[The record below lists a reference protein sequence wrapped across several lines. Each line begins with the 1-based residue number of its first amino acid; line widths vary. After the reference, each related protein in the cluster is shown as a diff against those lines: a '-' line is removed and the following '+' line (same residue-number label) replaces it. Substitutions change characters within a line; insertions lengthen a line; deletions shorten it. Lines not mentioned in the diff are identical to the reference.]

1 LTAALGVGQA
11 LSVPSFQAVRPELV
25 GRAHVPTAAACSTG
39 PTPRKPHPCR
49 ALPPGE
55 VWWSAGPMINSRF
68 TTVTAYGLWYG
79 PAGVSN
85 ARADREAVLMSSDV
99 SPAALPGKWENSAA
113 TPAEAPASLEVDVG
127 RRNDETVLRIRGE
140 VDLSTVARFSAALA
154 VGLAGPGDIVIDLRG
169 IAFIDCGG
177 LEALTRAVRQASG
190 GSRRLHIL
198 PGAALRDL
206 VALLGGWPDV
216 VIDDVVVSDGEER
229 TVRRG
234 SPLTVGLGEPHS
246 GALVL
251 SLDGEVDLTT
261 VDLLAEVID
270 SVLADVG
277 PVAPRSI
284 VVELARARFMSAA
297 GVAVVCRGHSRAS
310 AAGLAFRLAG
320 GTPMVRRILD
330 ITGVTA
336 AVEHY
341 ESVDEALD
349 PMRPRRQGRRRD
361 EYAHLAPL
369 FAERIRLPAGHPRQR
384 VLRAELITGYL
395 PVAQNVARKHRY
407 RGENLDDLEQAA
419 TLGLINAVDRFEPE
433 RGFDFLSFAI
443 PTINGEVQRHYRDR
457 TSTIRVP
464 RPIRE
469 LQSRVYQAADEIGQR
484 LGRAAT
490 PSELAGHLSVGL
502 DTVIEALQAAYETRL
517 SSLDEPQRGE
527 DAGSDDGTRLADA
540 VGVADPELDLVENR
554 ETLAPLLDGL
564 PERERRIVLLRFYGN
579 MTQTEIASRMGISQM
594 HVSRLLASTLGKL
607 RRQLVEE

>member
-1 LTAALGVGQA
+1 
-11 LSVPSFQAVRPELV
+11 
-25 GRAHVPTAAACSTG
+25 
-39 PTPRKPHPCR
+39 
-49 ALPPGE
+49 
-55 VWWSAGPMINSRF
+55 
-68 TTVTAYGLWYG
+68 
-79 PAGVSN
+79 
-85 ARADREAVLMSSDV
+85 MSSDV
-99 SPAALPGKWENSAA
+99 SSAALPGKWENSTA
-113 TPAEAPASLEVDVG
+113 TSAEAPASLEVDIG

-154 VGLAGPGDIVIDLRG
+154 VGLAGPGGIVIDLRG

-234 SPLTVGLGEPHS
+234 SPLTVGLGEPHN

-284 VVELARARFMSAA
+284 VVELARARGHSWARAA
-297 GVAVVCRGHSRAS
+297 GV
-310 AAGLAFRLAG
+310 AFRLAG

-369 FAERIRLPAGHPRQR
+369 FAERIRLPADHPRQC

-443 PTINGEVQRHYRDR
+443 PTIKGEVQRHYRDR

-484 LGRAAT
+484 LSRAAT
-490 PSELAGHLSVGL
+490 PSELAGHLGVGL

-527 DAGSDDGTRLADA
+527 DAGSGDGTRLADA